1 MESTINFIEV
11 PVFRPNKKEFADFSS
26 MINRIETDPR
36 ALAAGLAKV
45 SIVANQL
52 HNFSSKISIV
62 FNVDFFQ

>member
-45 SIVANQL
+45 SFVANHL
-52 HNFSSKISIV
+52 HNFSSKL
-62 FNVDFFQ
+62 